1 MVDWPPMCP
10 PSSEGPP
17 DDPPGAKTT
26 GPDRRAGAERAPAA
40 TGGERAGAPPPPRP
54 AGGGIPAARPPSA
67 ARPLPAA
74 KNPLPPLGS
83 APPPRAT
90 GVASPPG
97 MTNPSGAAGKLL
109 GAPGAGVQRGANPP
123 PAFGSG
129 PPANPRRAPAA
140 SGGSGPTV
148 IAGASGAGPRPLGD
162 DDLTPD
168 PFASSDE
175 ATVISKNPFFMDPQ
189 AFRPAPA
196 PPPAEP
202 PPRMTKSGRLATPFE
217 RGESFRRPAV
227 PVPQAPAPSGRL
239 PSSPGTAPIP
249 RSGPPPGP
257 AGARRPEAGAPEAPA
272 GAQTTAAVRDDDIMD
287 ARAAM
292 AAARAGEAPW
302 SAQPGVS
309 VGPAFPAGPTDGPSI
324 EVANVSDGGFLYWL
338 LRFYLFGFIAAM
350 GLGVCFAIGFYL
362 YFAATLP
369 PLPDLAAY
377 RAQVATTTTVRAW
390 DGTPLAEFA
399 TERRDFIPFEHIPQR
414 LVQAFLAAEDRRFYE
429 HGGLDYRGIA
439 RALGANLRAGEV
451 AQGGS
456 TITQQVAKA
465 FLTSERTIQRKIREA
480 ILARRLEAHL
490 TKNEILTLYLN
501 QIFLGAGAYGVGGGA
516 RRYFDKT
523 IDQLDV
529 GEMATLAGLVRAP
542 SRFSPLTNLQAGQAR
557 RDQVLN
563 AMVAAGYLTDAEAT
577 TWKARPLVIRPRPDY
592 FRMYAPYF
600 TENVRRDVARRYG
613 DQELWQECQRLGGPN
628 VSAAK
633 EACGKAQRE
642 SDKKLAE
649 AGFEIETTVVPWVD
663 AAAQENVDFGLR
675 KLDKRQGWRGPVAR
689 LAQPAWDEFRRRA
702 AQRYGAEPPAE
713 GHLYL
718 GLVEATSAEGA
729 EVRVGKNRY
738 LLPSANMTWAAPYDS
753 KSAVNSR
760 TLTSTIGV
768 LHRGDVVW
776 VRNAHRSKLRR
787 FSDFTYDE
795 KSEVQWMPAYDE
807 AKQGKAPPAVVT
819 LALEQTPRVQGALFS
834 YDHTSG
840 YVTAMI
846 GGDDYDRSE
855 FNRVTQACR
864 QPGSTYKPIY
874 YSLALD
880 RGYGFG
886 SLLND
891 VPRAEVDPITGE
903 VWTPTNLNNTSE
915 YQVTLEYALIW
926 SKNVPSVQLF
936 KLMGGHDVEAW
947 ARRLGITTPIIPDQ
961 ALALGASCS
970 RIDEMTR
977 AFSAFANLGV
987 LSEPVSV
994 RRVRDRTGRIL
1005 EDNTWIGD
1013 PMGRPEDR
1021 LDQLVALAGK
1031 VKKPVI
1037 NPRTA
1042 YLTSKLLRHV
1052 VTRGHAPAIRN
1063 AAILAAGKTGTS
1075 SATMDVWFIG
1085 YTSRW
1090 MTTAWVGDDLRER
1103 PLGAK
1108 DAAFMITVPMFARY
1122 INEVAV
1128 GQPLREIPWERP
1140 PGVKA
1145 DDTGGKVRTTLEEVM
1160 ADGKGPPP
1168 KGKTPPPAAASSP
1181 APAAKKHH

>member
-1 MVDWPPMCP
+1 M
-10 PSSEGPP
+10 
-17 DDPPGAKTT
+17 T
-26 GPDRRAGAERAPAA
+26 GPLG
-40 TGGERAGAPPPPRP
+40 
-54 AGGGIPAARPPSA
+54 AGG
-67 ARPLPAA
+67 
-74 KNPLPPLGS
+74 KPLGS
-83 APPPRAT
+83 
-90 GVASPPG
+90 
-97 MTNPSGAAGKLL
+97 
-109 GAPGAGVQRGANPP
+109 PGAGAQRTGGAPNPP
-123 PAFGSG
+123 PAAGGGLS
-129 PPANPRRAPAA
+129 AQRRQPAA

-148 IAGASGAGPRPLGD
+148 VAGASGAGPRPLGD
-162 DDLTPD
+162 DEPTPD

-189 AFRPAPA
+189 AFRPARAQAPA
-196 PPPAEP
+196 PVPLHPEP

-217 RGESFRRPAV
+217 RGESFRRPAA
-227 PVPQAPAPSGRL
+227 PQDPQAPSPSGRFPAPSG
-239 PSSPGTAPIP
+239 PMPGQG
-249 RSGPPPGP
+249 SGPT
-257 AGARRPEAGAPEAPA
+257 GAPRREAPA
-272 GAQTTAAVRDDDIMD
+272 PRRSEPGAPAAPVGPQTTAAVRDADIIE
-287 ARAAM
+287 AHAAVAAGRAAAGPSPALPGATPP
-292 AAARAGEAPW
+292 AAT
-302 SAQPGVS
+302 
-309 VGPAFPAGPTDGPSI
+309 FPSGPTDGPSV

-399 TERRDFIPFEHIPQR
+399 TERRDFIPFDHIPKR

-456 TITQQVAKA
+456 TITQQVAKS
-465 FLTSERTIQRKIREA
+465 FLTSERTIERKIREA

-516 RRYFDKT
+516 RRYFDKA
-523 IDQLDV
+523 IDQLDI

-577 TWKARPLVIRPRPDY
+577 TWKARPLIIRPRPDY

-600 TENVRRDVARRYG
+600 TENVRRDVSRRYG
-613 DQELWQECQRLGGPN
+613 DQELWQECQRLGGP
-628 VSAAK
+628 SASSAK

-649 AGFEIETTVVPWVD
+649 AGFEIETTVVPWID
-663 AAAQENVDFGLR
+663 ASAQENVDFGLR

-689 LAQPAWDEFRRRA
+689 LAAAGLDEFRRRA
-702 AQRYGAEPPAE
+702 LQRYGAEPPAE

-718 GLVEATSAEGA
+718 GLVESTSAEGA
-729 EVRVGKNRY
+729 EVRVGKGKY

-880 RGYGFG
+880 RGYGFS

-977 AFSAFANLGV
+977 AFSAFANEGV
-987 LSEPVSV
+987 LVEPVSV

-1005 EDNTWIGD
+1005 EDNTWVGD

-1052 VTRGHAPAIRN
+1052 VTRGHAPAIRT

-1128 GQPLREIPWERP
+1128 GQPLREIPWARP

-1168 KGKTPPPAAASSP
+1168 KGKSSAPPASARP
-1181 APAAKKHH
+1181 EPVPAAKPGAPKKHR

>member
-1 MVDWPPMCP
+1 MSP

-17 DDPPGAKTT
+17 DGPPGAKTT
-26 GPDRRAGAERAPAA
+26 GPDRRAGGDRAPAPPPQ
-40 TGGERAGAPPPPRP
+40 GKDNQGNEKKGERPPAPAGGAVPPPFRP
-54 AGGGIPAARPPSA
+54 AGAGVPASRPASGS
-67 ARPLPAA
+67 RPLPAA
-74 KNPLPPLGS
+74 KNPIPPLGPAS
-83 APPPRAT
+83 APRGGA
-90 GVASPPG
+90 GAGNAGS
-97 MTNPSGAAGKLL
+97 SGAGGRPL
-109 GAPGAGVQRGANPP
+109 GSPGAGGPRSGGGGPNAGNPAGGAP
-123 PAFGSG
+123 PA
-129 PPANPRRAPAA
+129 PRRPA
-140 SGGSGPTV
+140 GTTDSGPTV
-148 IAGASGAGPRPLGD
+148 IGNPAGAGPRPVSD
-162 DDLTPD
+162 DALTPD
-168 PFASSDE
+168 PFGANEE
-175 ATVISKNPFFMDPQ
+175 ATVISRNPFFLDPQ
-189 AFRPAPA
+189 ATRRPPA
-196 PPPAEP
+196 QPPAAEP
-202 PPRMTKSGRLATPFE
+202 PARVTSSGRLATPFE
-217 RGESFRRPAV
+217 RG
-227 PVPQAPAPSGRL
+227 
-239 PSSPGTAPIP
+239 
-249 RSGPPPGP
+249 
-257 AGARRPEAGAPEAPA
+257 AGARRAGVPQTPQAPTPSRRYPSPEAAAPGRAPTAGPGRDPGAPAAPVGPQAAAGLPDNDSLEARAAFGGAAPRAGAPAAPS
-272 GAQTTAAVRDDDIMD
+272 G
-287 ARAAM
+287 
-292 AAARAGEAPW
+292 
-302 SAQPGVS
+302 
-309 VGPAFPAGPTDGPSI
+309 GPSI

-338 LRFYLFGFIAAM
+338 LRFYLFGLLAAM
-350 GLGVCFAIGFYL
+350 GLGLCFAVGFYL

-399 TERRDFIPFEHIPQR
+399 TERRDFIPFDRIPKR

-456 TITQQVAKA
+456 TITQQVAKS

-516 RRYFDKT
+516 RRYFDKA

-563 AMVAAGYLTDAEAT
+563 AMVAAGYLSDAEAT

-613 DQELWQECQRLGGPN
+613 DQELWQECQRQGGPGA
-628 VSAAK
+628 SAAK

-649 AGFEIETTVVPWVD
+649 AGFEIETTVVPWID
-663 AAAQENVDFGLR
+663 ASAQENVDFGLR

-689 LAQPAWDEFRRRA
+689 LAPAALDEFRRRA

-713 GHLYL
+713 GRMYL
-718 GLVEATSAEGA
+718 GLVESTSPEGA
-729 EVRVGKNRY
+729 EVRVGKGKY
-738 LLPSANMTWAAPYDS
+738 LLPSSQMSWAAPYDS

-760 TLTSTIGV
+760 TLTSTVGV

-795 KSEVQWMPAYDE
+795 KSEVQWLPAYDE

-880 RGYGFG
+880 RGYGFN

-977 AFSAFANLGV
+977 AFSAFANNGV
-987 LSEPVSV
+987 LVEPVSV
-994 RRVRDRTGRIL
+994 RRVRDRTGKIL

-1031 VKKPVI
+1031 VRKPVI
-1037 NPRTA
+1037 APRTA

-1052 VTRGHAPAIRN
+1052 VTRGHAPAIRT
-1063 AAILAAGKTGTS
+1063 ASILAAGKTGTS

-1140 PGVKA
+1140 PGVKP

-1168 KGKTPPPAAASSP
+1168 RSKGGGTAPANDAG
-1181 APAAKKHH
+1181 PAAKKRH